1 MCQKGESIPV
11 PAGTIV
17 ELFAPDCRKTQVRT
31 AIPKTRRTFLDVGTE
46 PGAFRRAA
54 TISGVINMHFKSMAS
69 LKRWSIAVA
78 AAPWIAGCASVAPGL
93 HFSGSSYSSGS
104 SAPSSA
110 AAAGEE
116 ATNAVLKP
124 ITPQLV
130 KVERELREKQVT
142 QDISKLLGKPGP
154 YTIEN
159 GDVLSIVVW
168 DHPELSNAA
177 TMAAGAVVGPGADAS
192 TSAATAPPAGFMVD
206 HEGMIQFPYAGP
218 LKVAGLTQDQA
229 RNQLATRLSKYLKQP
244 RVTLRVQSFRS
255 KRVYVDGEVKNPG
268 LQAIND
274 IPMTLVEALNRA
286 GGVLPSGDQSQ
297 IVINRDGTNYHINLP
312 HLVQRGV
319 NPSSIMLASGDVV
332 RVRSRDESKVFV
344 SGEVVSPRAL
354 PMHNGRLTLN
364 EALGES
370 GGINPTSGDGSQI
383 YVIRKSGTEQ
393 VVFQLDGRSPGAMAM
408 AEGFELSPKDV
419 VYVAATPLAN
429 WHRAISLILPG
440 ALSSA
445 VGAVGPA
452 R

>member
-1 MCQKGESIPV
+1 MV
-11 PAGTIV
+11 V
-17 ELFAPDCRKTQVRT
+17 VM
-31 AIPKTRRTFLDVGTE
+31 
-46 PGAFRRAA
+46 PG
-54 TISGVINMHFKSMAS
+54 
-69 LKRWSIAVA
+69 LVA
-78 AAPWIAGCASVAPGL
+78 CASVAPGL
-93 HFSGSSYSSGS
+93 HFNGSTYSSGT
-104 SAPSSA
+104 SARDSA
-110 AAAGEE
+110 TASGGE
-116 ATNAVLKP
+116 NISPVLRQ

-130 KVERELREKQVT
+130 KTEREVREKQVT
-142 QDISKLLGKPGP
+142 QDISKLLGRPGP
-154 YTIEN
+154 YTIES

-168 DHPELSNAA
+168 DHPELSNSA
-177 TMAAGAVVGPGADAS
+177 TVATGGAVGLGADAS

-206 HEGMIQFPYAGP
+206 HEGVIQFPYAGP

-229 RNQLATRLSKYLKQP
+229 RNLLSSKLSKYLKQP
-244 RVTLRVQSFRS
+244 KVTLRVQSFRS

-274 IPMTLVEALNRA
+274 IPMTLVEAINRA
-286 GGVLPSGDQSQ
+286 GGVLPTGDQSQ
-297 IVINRDGTNYHINLP
+297 ILVNRNGTNYFINLP
-312 HLVQRGV
+312 QLVQRGV
-319 NPSSIMLASGDVV
+319 NPSSIMLANGDVV

-383 YVIRKSGTEQ
+383 YVIRKQGTEQ
-393 VVFQLDGRSPGAMAM
+393 VVYQLDGRSPGALAM
-408 AEGFELSPKDV
+408 AEGFELAPKDV

-429 WHRAISLILPG
+429 WHRSISLILPG

>member
-1 MCQKGESIPV
+1 MWG
-11 PAGTIV
+11 
-17 ELFAPDCRKTQVRT
+17 
-31 AIPKTRRTFLDVGTE
+31 
-46 PGAFRRAA
+46 
-54 TISGVINMHFKSMAS
+54 NHMHFDSKAS
-69 LKRWSIAVA
+69 LKRWSVVAVMPLFTA
-78 AAPWIAGCASVAPGL
+78 CASVAPGL
-93 HFSGSSYSSGS
+93 HFNGQNYSQSSGT
-104 SAPSSA
+104 SAPDSA
-110 AAAGEE
+110 SASGNEL
-116 ATNAVLKP
+116 TNAVLKP

-130 KVERELREKQVT
+130 KAEREMREKQAT
-142 QDISKLLGKPGP
+142 QDISKLLAKAGP
-154 YTIEN
+154 YTIDS

-177 TMAAGAVVGPGADAS
+177 TVAAGAQPGTGSDAS
-192 TSAATAPPAGFMVD
+192 TSATTAPPAGFMVD

-229 RNQLATRLSKYLKQP
+229 RNLLTSKLAKYIRQP
-244 RVTLRVQSFRS
+244 KVTLRVQSYRS

-286 GGVLPSGDQSQ
+286 GGVLPTGDQSQ
-297 IVINRDGTNYHINLP
+297 IVVNRSGTNFHINLP
-312 HLVQRGV
+312 QLVQRGV
-319 NPSSIMLASGDVV
+319 NPGSIMLANGDVV

-383 YVIRKSGTEQ
+383 YVVRKNGTDQ
-393 VVFQLDGRSPGAMAM
+393 VVYQLDGRTPGALAM

-445 VGAVGPA
+445 VGAAQP

>member
-1 MCQKGESIPV
+1 MVVVLP
-11 PAGTIV
+11 
-17 ELFAPDCRKTQVRT
+17 L
-31 AIPKTRRTFLDVGTE
+31 
-46 PGAFRRAA
+46 
-54 TISGVINMHFKSMAS
+54 
-69 LKRWSIAVA
+69 VA
-78 AAPWIAGCASVAPGL
+78 ACASVAPGL
-93 HFSGSSYSSGS
+93 HFNGQSYSSGM
-104 SAPSSA
+104 SAGDSA
-110 AAAGEE
+110 TASGNENI
-116 ATNAVLKP
+116 NAVLKP

-130 KVERELREKQVT
+130 KAERELREKQVT
-142 QDISKLLGKPGP
+142 QDISKLLGKPAP
-154 YTIEN
+154 YAIES

-177 TMAAGAVVGPGADAS
+177 TVSTAPPAGLGADAS
-192 TSAATAPPAGFMVD
+192 TSATTAPPAGFMVD

-229 RNQLATRLSKYLKQP
+229 RNLLANRLSKYLKQP
-244 RVTLRVQSFRS
+244 KVTLRVQSYRS

-286 GGVLPSGDQSQ
+286 GGVLPTGDQSQ
-297 IVINRDGTNYHINLP
+297 IVVNRNGVNYHINLP
-312 HLVQRGV
+312 QLVQRGI
-319 NPSSIMLASGDVV
+319 NPGSIMLASGDVV

-370 GGINPTSGDGSQI
+370 GGINPNSGDGSQI
-383 YVIRKSGTEQ
+383 YVIRKNGSDQ
-393 VVFQLDGRSPGAMAM
+393 VVYQLDGRSPGALAM